1 MVLTNISGQ
10 HQPYKSWKGPST
22 YAAVPGWSRPL
33 LPADDN
39 KRQGPGGSSNTSKT
53 KRGPKKRRGPNP
65 IKHWRKQLHPNNV
78 SSSSTRSAVG
88 MPMDIPGGSVYLG
101 INGGC
106 NGEAE
111 TVNIATTK
119 NNIFDYTGTAI
130 GPNESTVCLACN
142 PEKHIIRSGMTEKR
156 INPINSTVEPTKK
169 YSFSTKEYLRS
180 KNKTYAQR
188 LTGSKISGIDYN
200 KQYSNKSDGS
210 QIRKSLTC
218 LDPAETCNI
227 IYKPNNR
234 EFSTQGAVSS
244 SSRLDNLKLKT
255 INKSAN
261 NLKKWGNA
269 AANASAYNGNFNSP
283 YTIKS
288 KNNICSSNIYHR
300 NGDKQLKC

>member
-33 LPADDN
+33 LQADDN
-39 KRQGPGGSSNTSKT
+39 KRQQGPG
-53 KRGPKKRRGPNP
+53 RGKPNP
-65 IKHWRKQLHPNNV
+65 IKHWRKQLHPNDV
-78 SSSSTRSAVG
+78 SSSSTRPTRSTRSAVG
-88 MPMDIPGGSVYLG
+88 MPMDIPGGSVYLT
-101 INGGC
+101 INDVC
-106 NGEAE
+106 KGEAE

-119 NNIFDYTGTAI
+119 NNIFDYTGKAV
-130 GPNESTVCLACN
+130 GPNESIVCLACN

-188 LTGSKISGIDYN
+188 LTGSKISGIDYD

-218 LDPAETCNI
+218 LDPAEMCNI

-261 NLKKWGNA
+261 GLKKWGNA

>member
-1 MVLTNISGQ
+1 MFLTNNSGQ
-10 HQPYKSWKGPST
+10 YQPYKSWKGQST
-22 YAAVPGWSRPL
+22 YAAVPVWSRPL
-33 LPADDN
+33 LPTDDN
-39 KRQGPGGSSNTSKT
+39 KRQQGPG
-53 KRGPKKRRGPNP
+53 RGKPNP

-88 MPMDIPGGSVYLG
+88 MSMDIPGGSVYLG

-106 NGEAE
+106 SCNDRKGEAE

-119 NNIFDYTGTAI
+119 NNIFDYTGKAV
-130 GPNESTVCLACN
+130 GPNKSTVCLACN
-142 PEKHIIRSGMTEKR
+142 PVKNIIRSGMTEKR

-169 YSFSTKEYLRS
+169 YAFSTKEYIRS

-188 LTGSKISGIDYN
+188 LTGSKISGIDYD

>member
-1 MVLTNISGQ
+1 MFLTNNSGQ
-10 HQPYKSWKGPST
+10 YQPYKSWKGPST

-33 LPADDN
+33 LPTDDN
-39 KRQGPGGSSNTSKT
+39 KRQQGPG
-53 KRGPKKRRGPNP
+53 RGKPNP

-106 NGEAE
+106 SCNDRSGEAE

-119 NNIFDYTGTAI
+119 NNMFDYTGSAI
-130 GPNESTVCLACN
+130 GPNKSTVCLACN
-142 PEKHIIRSGMTEKR
+142 PVKNIIRSGMTEKR

-169 YSFSTKEYLRS
+169 YAFSTKEYLRS
-180 KNKTYAQR
+180 KCKTYEQR
-188 LTGSKISGIDYN
+188 LTGSKISGIDYD
-200 KQYSNKSDGS
+200 KQYNDSITGS
-210 QIRKSLTC
+210 QIRRSLTC
-218 LDPAETCNI
+218 PDETCNKNTYIPI

-244 SSRLDNLKLKT
+244 SSRLDNLKLNT

-261 NLKKWGNA
+261 SFKKKLGNA